1 MKVCVV
7 SASLVS
13 ARDIFPHFRKKRV
26 VDGVLSCF
34 YDEYEVVFLP
44 RINSLFDFSSD
55 DVMTRNCI
63 YSFDY
68 DFLLFVFD
76 EYYFKRDLNL
86 LLQLLLVTN
95 RVYVWVKDSFS
106 KSSYVRYDLL
116 SEILNVP
123 ILRDGKIRVFPFFS
137 FSDYRF
143 SFGFIEEELSFLD
156 FITENRGVSIKS
168 LCLGYS
174 DDKILNYR
182 IKIVFD
188 CFYKKGIRRED
199 ISTIIFEII
208 SSKCMSILDK
218 VYFYNNS
225 SYSFFDKIFMGKISG
240 KIVMVFLLFL
250 IFFITI
256 NLANYPSSLL
266 YNFFSSFNDDLFNFF
281 CFFGEGVSSCLVY
294 GVYRILT
301 WTVSVMLPPMA
312 IFFPLFA
319 LLEKSGYLPRVA
331 FNLDNVFQKCGSCGR
346 QALTMMMGFGCNAVG
361 VTESRYIDSERE
373 KLISILTN
381 SLVPCNGR
389 FPILTSVITMF
400 MFSGAIGSLILT
412 MFIVLSVLFTFFLS
426 KFLSSTILKGN
437 SSSFSLELPPYRT

>member
-1 MKVCVV
+1 M
-7 SASLVS
+7 
-13 ARDIFPHFRKKRV
+13 
-26 VDGVLSCF
+26 
-34 YDEYEVVFLP
+34 
-44 RINSLFDFSSD
+44 
-55 DVMTRNCI
+55 
-63 YSFDY
+63 
-68 DFLLFVFD
+68 
-76 EYYFKRDLNL
+76 
-86 LLQLLLVTN
+86 
-95 RVYVWVKDSFS
+95 
-106 KSSYVRYDLL
+106 
-116 SEILNVP
+116 
-123 ILRDGKIRVFPFFS
+123 
-137 FSDYRF
+137 
-143 SFGFIEEELSFLD
+143 
-156 FITENRGVSIKS
+156 
-168 LCLGYS
+168 
-174 DDKILNYR
+174 
-182 IKIVFD
+182 
-188 CFYKKGIRRED
+188 
-199 ISTIIFEII
+199 
-208 SSKCMSILDK
+208 
-218 VYFYNNS
+218 
-225 SYSFFDKIFMGKISG
+225 
-240 KIVMVFLLFL
+240 
-250 IFFITI
+250 
-256 NLANYPSSLL
+256 ANYPSSLL

-437 SSSFSLELPPYRT
+437 SSSFSLELPPYRRPRVLKIIVNSFFSKTIFVLRRAVFVSIPFGFIIYLVSNIYIGGESILSICASFLDPFGRFIGLDGVILMAFILGFPANEIVIPIMIMGYMSLGYIEDFSSLNSLKDLLVNNGWTFCTAICMIIFTLVHFPCFTTFLTIRKESSLKWALLSIFIPLVFGILLCFLISRIYYLIF